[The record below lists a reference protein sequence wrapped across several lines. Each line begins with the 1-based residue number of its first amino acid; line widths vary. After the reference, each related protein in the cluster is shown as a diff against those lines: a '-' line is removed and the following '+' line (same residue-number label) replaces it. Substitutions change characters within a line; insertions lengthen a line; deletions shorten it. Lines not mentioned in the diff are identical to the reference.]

1 VKRLTR
7 KAEEALLGAMLHRPE
22 ALPSMRWIPPGTFSR
37 PDYAALWQT
46 LHSIDFTK
54 VAPSDVPAAVTAA
67 VAKIEEPGIRQALTP
82 SRISHLA
89 NASVCPN
96 PRTAPLYGGMVLE
109 AAIHRAVEH
118 AGEQLRD
125 TARQAEVDQAL
136 RALEQADKTGQRLAQ
151 LDAAWKAAPETV
163 RNLLDAQPEQPV
175 TPVPRTERART
186 DLQAEG
192 ETVASLLYE
201 PRQLREVTGWLQEG
215 DFSHPQLAAVY
226 KAMRTLDER
235 NAPIDPLTVAWEAQ
249 RHPGPQPSEQVL
261 AELEQAGMGGTAAYT
276 GEQVLN
282 TAALDRL
289 DAAGHDIRNY
299 SRHPGLAPGAL
310 VDHAEQA
317 LQPVQADHERI
328 QHAAREPELAS
339 DKEPAPGA
347 PAPAPELPSR
357 DHEMEM
363 DL

>member
-1 VKRLTR
+1 MRLTR

-37 PDYAALWQT
+37 PDHAALWQT
-46 LHSIDFTK
+46 LHSIDFSK
-54 VAPSDVPAAVTAA
+54 VAPNEVPAAVTAA
-67 VAKIEEPGIRQALTP
+67 VAQIEDQGIRHMLSP

-125 TARQAEVDQAL
+125 TARQTEVDLAL
-136 RALEQADKTGQRLAQ
+136 QALEQADKTGQRLAQ

-163 RNLLDAQPEQPV
+163 RNLLDTQPV
-175 TPVPRTERART
+175 EPVTAVPRTERART

-201 PRQLREVTGWLQEG
+201 PRQLPEVTGRLQEK
-215 DFSHPQLAAVY
+215 DFSHPQLAVVY
-226 KAMRTLDER
+226 QAMCTLDER
-235 NAPIDPLTVAWEAQ
+235 HAPIDPLTVAWEAQ
-249 RHPGPQPSEQVL
+249 RLPGPNPSDQVL
-261 AELEQAGMGGTAAYT
+261 AELEQGGMGGIAAYT
-276 GEQVLN
+276 AQRVLH

-289 DAAGHDIRNY
+289 DAAGHDLRNY
-299 SRHPGLAPGAL
+299 ARHPGLAPSAL

-317 LQPVQADHERI
+317 LQPVHADHQRI
-328 QHAAREPELAS
+328 QHAEREPELAS
-339 DKEPAPGA
+339 GKEPAPAA
-347 PAPAPELPSR
+347 PTHAPEALAPQ
-357 DHEMEM
+357 HEMEM
-363 DL
+363 

>member
-1 VKRLTR
+1 VKKLTG
-7 KAEEALLGAMLHRPE
+7 KAEEALLGAMLHAPE

-46 LHSIDFTK
+46 LHSIDFSK
-54 VAPSDVPAAVTAA
+54 VARNDIPATVTAA
-67 VAKIEEPGIRQALTP
+67 VAKIEEPGIRQTLTP

-89 NASVCPN
+89 NASICPN

-118 AGEQLRD
+118 AGERLRD

-151 LDAAWKAAPETV
+151 LDAAWTTTPETV
-163 RNLLDAQPEQPV
+163 RNLLDTQPV
-175 TPVPRTERART
+175 ETVSPVPRAERART

-201 PRQLREVTGWLQEG
+201 PRQLREVTGWLQEK

-226 KAMRTLDER
+226 QAMRTLDER
-235 NAPIDPLTVAWEAQ
+235 HAPIDPLTIAWEAQ
-249 RHPGPQPSEQVL
+249 RHPGPHPSDQVL
-261 AELEQAGMGGTAAYT
+261 AELQEAGMGGAAAHTA
-276 GEQVLN
+276 ERVLH

-289 DAAGHDIRNY
+289 DAAGHDLRTY
-299 SRHPGLAPGAL
+299 AHHPALAPSAL
-310 VDHAEQA
+310 VDHAQQA
-317 LQPVQADHERI
+317 LQPVYADHQRI
-328 QHAAREPELAS
+328 QHAEREPELAG
-339 DKEPAPGA
+339 DTEPAPA
-347 PAPAPELPSR
+347 APSR
-357 DHEMEM
+357 SPERSDHQHEMEM
-363 DL
+363 

>member
-1 VKRLTR
+1 VKKLTR

-22 ALPSMRWIPPGTFSR
+22 ALSSMRWIPPGTFSR

-46 LHSIDFTK
+46 LHSIDFST
-54 VAPSDVPAAVTAA
+54 VTPNDVPATVTAA
-67 VAKIEEPGIRQALTP
+67 VAKIEEAGIRQSLSP
-82 SRISHLA
+82 SRISDLA
-89 NASVCPN
+89 NRSVCPS

-118 AGEQLRD
+118 SGEQLRD

-136 RALEQADKTGQRLAQ
+136 KALEQADRTSQRLAR

-163 RNLLDAQPEQPV
+163 RNLLDTTPEHEVAPA
-175 TPVPRTERART
+175 PRTERARV
-186 DLQAEG
+186 DIQAEG

-201 PRQLREVTGWLQEG
+201 PRQLREVSWLQKG

-226 KAMRTLDER
+226 QAMRTLDER
-235 NAPIDPLTVAWEAQ
+235 HAPIDALTVAWEAQ

-261 AELEQAGMGGTAAYT
+261 AELQDAGMGGTAAHS

-289 DAAGHDIRNY
+289 DAAGHSIRNY
-299 SRHPGLAPGAL
+299 SRHPGLAPSAL

-317 LQPVQADHERI
+317 LQPVTADHERI

-347 PAPAPELPSR
+347 PHTVPELPTQA
-357 DHEMEM
+357 HEMEM